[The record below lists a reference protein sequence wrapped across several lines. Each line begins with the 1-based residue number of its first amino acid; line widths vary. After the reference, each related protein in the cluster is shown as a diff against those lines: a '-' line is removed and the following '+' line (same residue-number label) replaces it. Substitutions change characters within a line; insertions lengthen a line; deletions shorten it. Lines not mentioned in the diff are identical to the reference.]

1 MNKRTV
7 LHAAQT
13 SEVYAPLFARYPNH
27 LTLGDSEH
35 GFFSCVLSDPLLA
48 PDAEYDKM
56 DLCDS
61 GMEGEMLYAYIV
73 EQLEAGYMDAI
84 EFTKEQAATM
94 IGLNQPDTPEG
105 DIIEGEVLAVD

>member
-1 MNKRTV
+1 MSEQSSGVIVNKRTV
-7 LHAAQT
+7 LHADKT

-27 LTLGDSEH
+27 LPLGDSEH
-35 GFFSCVLSDPLLA
+35 SFFSCTLA
-48 PDAEYDKM
+48 QLDPDAEYEKM

-94 IGLNQPDTPEG
+94 VGLNQPDTPEG
-105 DIIEGEVLAVD
+105 EF

>member
-7 LHAAQT
+7 LHADKT
-13 SEVYAPLFARYPNH
+13 NEVYAPLFARYPHH

-35 GFFSCVLSDPLLA
+35 SFFSCTLSQLVT
-48 PDAEYDKM
+48 DAEYDKM

-61 GMEGEMLYAYIV
+61 DMDGLELYDYIV
-73 EQLEAGYMDAI
+73 ELIEAGYMGAI

-94 IGLNQPDTPEG
+94 IEFNQPDTPEG
-105 DIIEGEVLAVD
+105 DTLEGEVLAAD

>member
-7 LHAAQT
+7 LHADKTNAL
-13 SEVYAPLFARYPNH
+13 YAPLFARYPNH

-35 GFFSCVLSDPLLA
+35 CFFSCTLAQLDPN
-48 PDAEYDKM
+48 AEYDKM

-61 GMEGEMLYAYIV
+61 GMEGAILYAYIV
-73 EQLEAGYMDAI
+73 EQLEAGYTDAI

-94 IGLNQPDTPEG
+94 IGLNQSG
-105 DIIEGEVLAVD
+105 ILEGEFSVVD

>member
-7 LHAAQT
+7 LHADKT
-13 SEVYAPLFARYPNH
+13 NEVYAPLFARYPNH

-48 PDAEYDKM
+48 PDAEYDKI

-61 GMEGEMLYAYIV
+61 EMEGEVLYAYIV

-94 IGLNQPDTPEG
+94 IGLNQPDTLEG
-105 DIIEGEVLAVD
+105 DTIEGEVLAVD

>member
-7 LHAAQT
+7 LHADKTNAL
-13 SEVYAPLFARYPNH
+13 YAPLFARYPNH

-35 GFFSCVLSDPLLA
+35 GFFSCTLAQLDPN
-48 PDAEYDKM
+48 AEYDKM

-61 GMEGEMLYAYIV
+61 GMEGAILYAYIV
-73 EQLEAGYMDAI
+73 EQLEAGYTDAI

-94 IGLNQPDTPEG
+94 IGLNQPDTLES
-105 DIIEGEVLAVD
+105 DTIEGEVLAVD